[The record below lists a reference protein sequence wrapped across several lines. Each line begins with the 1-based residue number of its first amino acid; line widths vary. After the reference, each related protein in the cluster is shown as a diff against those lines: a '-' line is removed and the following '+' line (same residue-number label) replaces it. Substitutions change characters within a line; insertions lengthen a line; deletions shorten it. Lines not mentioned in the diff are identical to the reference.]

1 MPSVGSV
8 AVAPGLPS
16 APMGPPPD
24 ASAPVSPAAGFVGSC
39 VRGAAGALRARP
51 ALMAGSVLVIA
62 AANAPQQLAQ
72 WAASAGLERMQASAE
87 ARGSAA
93 PTPEEAIAD
102 LATAASSCGW
112 LCGSLVFT
120 LLVGVPAIAG
130 AALAAA
136 RATAGDG
143 RAGDLAAGFRGRW
156 VPTALAGFVTVLV
169 GGGAAVLAAI
179 LGSVAVLGPASR
191 VASGLVPAPVLTA
204 LLWAVIALTLWLTV
218 RLWFAVVR
226 AADPRRPRIGGIAA
240 VVSSW
245 TWTEGSAQW
254 HVAGVGLVAFAA
266 VLALL
271 MPGHA
276 LWQPD
281 GNGAAPGVGI
291 ALMVVGGAVGCAAGL
306 ALMGAA
312 YERLADANEPVV
324 TPPVSGGAA

>member
-1 MPSVGSV
+1 MGSV
-8 AVAPGLPS
+8 AVPPGLPS
-16 APMGPPPD
+16 AAMGPPPD
-24 ASAPVSPAAGFVGSC
+24 ASAPHSPDGGFVGTC
-39 VRGAAGALRARP
+39 LRAAAGALRTQP
-51 ALMAGSVLVIA
+51 TLMAGAMLVIA

-72 WAASAGLERMQASAE
+72 LAAAAGLERLQASAE

-102 LATAASSCGW
+102 LATGAASCGW
-112 LCGSLVFT
+112 LCGSFAFT

-143 RAGDLAAGFRGRW
+143 RAADLAAGFRGRW
-156 VPTALAGFVTVLV
+156 APTALAGFVTVLV

-179 LGSVAVLGPASR
+179 LGSVAVIGPASR
-191 VASGLVPAPVLTA
+191 AASGLVPGPVLTA

-226 AADPRRPRIGGIAA
+226 AADPRRPRIGGMAA

-245 TWTEGSAQW
+245 TWTEGRAQW
-254 HVAGVGLVAFAA
+254 HVAVVGLAAFAT

-291 ALMVVGGAVGCAAGL
+291 ALMVAGGAVGGAAGL

-312 YERLADANEPVV
+312 YERLADANEPRQ
-324 TPPVSGGAA
+324 PPVAGGSA

>member
-1 MPSVGSV
+1 MGSV

-24 ASAPVSPAAGFVGSC
+24 ASAPVSPAAGFVGAC

-102 LATAASSCGW
+102 LVTAASSCGW
-112 LCGSLVFT
+112 LCGSLAFT

-191 VASGLVPAPVLTA
+191 VASGLVPAPVLSA

-281 GNGAAPGVGI
+281 GNGAAPGAGI

-306 ALMGAA
+306 ALIGAA

-324 TPPVSGGAA
+324 KTPVAEGAA

>member
-1 MPSVGSV
+1 VGSV

-16 APMGPPPD
+16 AAMGPPTD
-24 ASAPVSPAAGFVGSC
+24 ASAPVSPAAGFVASC
-39 VRGAAGALRARP
+39 VRGAAGALRDRP
-51 ALMAGSVLVIA
+51 ALLAGSVLVIA

-72 WAASAGLERMQASAE
+72 WVASAGLERMQASAE
-87 ARGSAA
+87 ARGGAA
-93 PTPEEAIAD
+93 PTPEEAVAD
-102 LATAASSCGW
+102 LVTGASACGW
-112 LCGSLVFT
+112 LCGSFVFT

-143 RAGDLAAGFRGRW
+143 RVGDLAAGFRGRW
-156 VPTALAGFVTVLV
+156 APTALAGFVTVLV

-179 LGSVAVLGPASR
+179 LGSVAVIGSASR
-191 VASGLVPAPVLTA
+191 VASGLVPPQVLSA

-254 HVAGVGLVAFAA
+254 NVAVVGLAAFAA

-281 GNGAAPGVGI
+281 GNGGAPGVGI
-291 ALMVVGGAVGCAAGL
+291 ALMVAGGAVGCAAGL

-312 YERLADANEPVV
+312 YERLADANEPL
-324 TPPVSGGAA
+324 PPPAAGGAA